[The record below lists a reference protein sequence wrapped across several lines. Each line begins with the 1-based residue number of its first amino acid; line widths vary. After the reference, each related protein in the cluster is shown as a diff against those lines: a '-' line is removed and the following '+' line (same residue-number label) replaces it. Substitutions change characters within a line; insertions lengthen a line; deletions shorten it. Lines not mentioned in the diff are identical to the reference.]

1 MCSPSNQSVWQGGF
15 AIGAGIEYAILDNW
29 TVKAEY
35 IFTRMKG
42 ASSANIGFPFA
53 YRTGTG
59 NYLDTNIARIGVN
72 YQVKSIGALIGM
84 PELGL

>member
-1 MCSPSNQSVWQGGF
+1 
-15 AIGAGIEYAILDNW
+15 
-29 TVKAEY
+29 
-35 IFTRMKG
+35 MKG
-42 ASSANIGFPFA
+42 ASSANIGFPFT